1 MGLSTSGKKS
11 QFIRVLD
18 VFVYGPILIWVALQV
33 KQNWLKI
40 ILIFMGATTMSY
52 NARNFLA
59 EDKKDN
65 ANFDLIHPASV

>member
-1 MGLSTSGKKS
+1 
-11 QFIRVLD
+11 
-18 VFVYGPILIWVALQV
+18 
-33 KQNWLKI
+33 
-40 ILIFMGATTMSY
+40 MGATTMSY